1 MQNVSNNLTE
11 WFPIEC
17 GVWQGGILS
26 LTIFGIFIHDLIS
39 EVKQLGYGVE
49 FNDEKLSILVNA
61 DNIAVL
67 GKTEVDLHNILD
79 LEI

>member
-1 MQNVSNNLTE
+1 MVPD
-11 WFPIEC
+11 WMW
-17 GVWQGGILS
+17 GMAGGHTVPNYIW
-26 LTIFGIFIHDLIS
+26 IFIHDLIS